1 MFVYTSG
8 ATAIARDLSVSATYI
23 GYQISIA
30 YFAAT
35 LCTLFSGGITRRL
48 GAVSCLAV
56 AMTCVAIGAMVTTL
70 LQLTGMFPLDLLD
83 LPEQLDMQSS
93 GAGQTLGSK
102 RAGCQDDDS

>member
-1 MFVYTSG
+1 MFVYTAG

-48 GAVSCLAV
+48 GAVSPSRGDGLCRHGLDCNDLIAV
-56 AMTCVAIGAMVTTL
+56 DGDVYRIDHYGNC
-70 LQLTGMFPLDLLD
+70 
-83 LPEQLDMQSS
+83 
-93 GAGQTLGSK
+93 
-102 RAGCQDDDS
+102 